1 MTTERNEGADTGPMP
16 DADLLDEEHLEDADR
31 PEEQATLRMKQ
42 EIEAS
47 LDKTDET
54 PEPKTPRGDITGP
67 LMESRTVRD
76 STSQTPIA
84 ELKARDV
91 EFLEEDEL
99 TLSDLGREQLS
110 EGEEAISDT
119 FRVSPQTPSGHDLL
133 PELRGQFIGRTE
145 LLAQLKE
152 HFLQARRGGELCFL
166 TLVGEPGIGKTRVTR
181 EFARAVRGAIPDAR
195 VLSGAAALTT
205 GRSYEAVARALSE
218 RFGISRDESA
228 EQVRHKIQQAVAEAL
243 PESSHV
249 DVPPLI
255 AHLMQIPF
263 PDSPVIES
271 LAQAGQ
277 LELRAYIALRRF
289 IMRDTQRGP
298 LLLCFDGMENAT
310 NETVN
315 LIHYLADGLKG
326 RPVMIL
332 STAREEIFK
341 RHTNW
346 GQGDYATHR
355 LDVPPVPS
363 AEAEAL
369 LVDLFHGADIPDEM
383 LEVARDHLGGI
394 PRSIHEFTRF
404 SLETGILVPSGP
416 KWYVDGDRLAEVS
429 LPRTHLDILRARLH
443 SLPPV
448 EQGLLQKAA
457 VVGEVF
463 WLDAVVAL
471 YRSASISSNDPDGPT
486 LEQIAAAG
494 ESMRTQVG
502 EGIKALCERGLITE
516 CSQTTIAGE
525 REFRFAHPPTFE
537 LAYEM
542 LDDSLRHRFHH
553 LAAQWLE
560 ARPEGRDEVRQEQV
574 GHHFERAGD
583 LRAAATRFRR
593 AADAARSRYFVHK
606 AIRLYQRALACL
618 GDFDL
623 VTRLHLWHDLGSVL
637 QHKGDFD
644 GALDAYERMVRLG
657 WVVASRPKAAVAFN
671 KMGRVWRQKGNLN
684 LAREYLQ
691 RGLDMFRQANDER
704 GVATSLDDLGQVHW
718 LLGRYDEALDHS
730 ANALEMRRQM
740 GDKRSIALSLSN
752 IGNIEKDRGLFDE
765 AESCYREALRLRE
778 GISDAHGYVI
788 SLNNLAA
795 LACERGDIEHARET
809 WENALAEAERI
820 GAVPLQMI
828 LLNNLG
834 ELSTR
839 NNKPAEARQRLQRA
853 ITLATEIDD
862 QRTYIDVLRNLALVE
877 LLEGNNEKARKYGE
891 QCVDLAR
898 EARLP
903 EMVGKAHL
911 ALAEVHAQT
920 LFDASASPEQNA
932 ARDYFHKAIA
942 VFRQMG
948 NESEL
953 AKALRLFG
961 EYLIEHAATQQGIEA
976 LREAQKLFAKLGMP
990 EAKPLERVLSDLET
1004 TGPATA

>member
-1 MTTERNEGADTGPMP
+1 MTTERNEGGTGATP
-16 DADLLDEEHLEDADR
+16 DANLLDENQIEEADR
-31 PEEQATLRMKQ
+31 PEEAATLR
-42 EIEAS
+42 EIGTA
-47 LDKTDET
+47 DG
-54 PEPKTPRGDITGP
+54 PITGP
-67 LMESRTVRD
+67 LMP
-76 STSQTPIA
+76 SQSSVIEPTNRTPIT
-84 ELKARDV
+84 EFSDHEV
-91 EFLEEDEL
+91 EFLEEDDL
-99 TLSDLGREQLS
+99 TLSDVGREQLS

-119 FRVSPQTPSGHDLL
+119 FRASPQSPAGHDLL

-152 HFLQARRGGELCFL
+152 CFLQVRRNGELCFL
-166 TLVGEPGIGKTRVTR
+166 TLLGEPGVGKSRVTR

-195 VLSGAAALTT
+195 VLSGAAAPTAR
-205 GRSYEAVARALSE
+205 RSYEAVARALSE
-218 RFGISRDESA
+218 RFGISRE
-228 EQVRHKIQQAVAEAL
+228 ETPEEIRHKIQQAVAEAL

-263 PDSPVIES
+263 PDSPVLES

-289 IMRDTQRGP
+289 IMRDTERGP

-326 RPVMIL
+326 RPVMVL
-332 STAREEIFK
+332 STARDDIFR

-346 GQGDYATHR
+346 GQGDFATRR
-355 LDVPPVPS
+355 LDVAPMPNL
-363 AEAEAL
+363 EAEAL
-369 LVDLFHGADIPDEM
+369 LVDLFHDALIPDEM
-383 LEVARDHLGGI
+383 LEVAREHLGGI
-394 PRSIHEFTRF
+394 PRSIHELTRF
-404 SLETGILVPSGP
+404 SLETGILVPRGST
-416 KWYVDGDRLAEVS
+416 WFVDKERLKEVS
-429 LPRTHLDILRARLH
+429 LPRTHVDILRARLH
-443 SLPPV
+443 SLPPT
-448 EQGLLQKAA
+448 EQGLLQQAA

-471 YRSASISSNDPDGPT
+471 HRSASITSNDPDGPT
-486 LEQIAAAG
+486 LEQIAAVG
-494 ESMRTQVG
+494 ESMRAKVA

-516 CSQTTIAGE
+516 CSDSTIAGE
-525 REFRFAHPPTFE
+525 REFRFAPPPTFE
-537 LAYEM
+537 LTHEM
-542 LDDSLRHRFHH
+542 LDDSVRHRFHQ

-583 LRAAATRFRR
+583 LRSAATRFRR

-606 AIRLYQRALACL
+606 AIRLYRRALTCL

-623 VTRLHLWHDLGSVL
+623 ITRLHLWHDLGSVL

-684 LAREYLQ
+684 LAAEYLQ

-704 GVATSLDDLGQVHW
+704 GVATSLDDLGQIHW
-718 LLGRYDEALDHS
+718 LLGHYDEALDHS

-740 GDKRSIALSLSN
+740 GNQRSIALSLSN
-752 IGNIEKDRGLFDE
+752 IGNIEKDRGLFNE
-765 AESCYREALRLRE
+765 AESCYREALRLRQAV
-778 GISDAHGYVI
+778 GDAHGYVI

-795 LACERGDIEHARET
+795 LDCERGNLDHAQES
-809 WENALAEAERI
+809 WKNALAEAERI
-820 GAVPLQMI
+820 GAVPLQMVI
-828 LLNNLG
+828 LNNLG

-853 ITLATEIDD
+853 MSLATEIDD
-862 QRTYIDVLRNLALVE
+862 PRTYIDVLRNLALVE
-877 LLEGNNEKARKYGE
+877 LQEGNSEKAQKYGE
-891 QCVDLAR
+891 QCIRLAR
-898 EARLP
+898 DARLP

-920 LFDASASPEQNA
+920 LFDASASHEQST
-932 ARDYFHKAIA
+932 ARDYFRKAIG

-948 NESEL
+948 NEGEL

-961 EYLIEHAATQQGIEA
+961 EYLIEQASTQQGIKT
-976 LREAQKLFAKLGMP
+976 LREAQGLFSKLGMR
-990 EAKPLERVLSDLET
+990 EAKTLDRVLADLEN
-1004 TGPATA
+1004 TGPSKR